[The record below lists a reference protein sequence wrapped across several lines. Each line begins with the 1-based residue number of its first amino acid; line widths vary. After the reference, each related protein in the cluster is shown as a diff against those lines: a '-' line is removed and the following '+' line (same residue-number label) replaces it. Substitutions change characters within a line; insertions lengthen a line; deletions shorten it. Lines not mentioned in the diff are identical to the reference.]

1 MIDERVNLL
10 GLSLAK
16 LSMLGSSNSSWT
28 ERERRNE
35 RLSKDR
41 PYIFGFPREF
51 SRVWS
56 GRLISGILDRAN
68 GSFFLWKR
76 ETGTVGRKE
85 RNVIGD
91 DCTWSIEP
99 TNEEPSARA
108 NSEAPPFFIFFLISR
123 HLYVVFRD
131 CLRNSIP
138 KYREYI
144 EIKWKIFDGKIKGRV
159 FRGRSERFSDFSFH
173 AVQTKLHSAHSEWI
187 FHAPPFLFLLRLS
200 RGA

>member
-1 MIDERVNLL
+1 MDERVNLL

-56 GRLISGILDRAN
+56 GRLISGMLDRAN

-99 TNEEPSARA
+99 TNEEPSARG

-131 CLRNSIP
+131 CLQSIENTSRW
-138 KYREYI
+138 RENFW
-144 EIKWKIFDGKIKGRV
+144 WKSKGESFSRKIRA
-159 FRGRSERFSDFSFH
+159 FLR
-173 AVQTKLHSAHSEWI
+173 
-187 FHAPPFLFLLRLS
+187 FLFPRC
-200 RGA
+200 AN